1 MATSASRRKLA
12 ASALGRTAALLAALL
27 SWHLFAIGPG
37 KAAGIPTPVDT
48 FANWG
53 VKLGTPD
60 YWAALGNTLW
70 TSLLGLIV
78 TSVIAIPLGLII
90 GAVRVFDRSTRLLID
105 FFRFVPAIALL
116 PLILLLFGSTRPMAI
131 VLIVIGAI
139 WPLLVQATYSV
150 KEISPLMRSVSKA
163 FHLTTADRMR
173 YVYAPATMPFILTGF
188 RIAATISLLMAISAE
203 FLGGA
208 DGLGRRLFQALQI
221 NDPVSIF
228 VYALTTALLGVA
240 LSSALLFIQNKVLFW
255 HPSVR
260 AAGGRK

>member
-1 MATSASRRKLA
+1 MATKALRQNLAS
-12 ASALGRTAALLAALL
+12 SALGRTVALLAALVV
-27 SWHLFAIGPG
+27 WHLFAMGPG
-37 KAAGIPTPVDT
+37 HAAGIPTPIAT
-48 FANWG
+48 FQNWFT
-53 VKLGTPD
+53 KLGTGD
-60 YWAALGNTLW
+60 YWSALGNTLW
-70 TSLLGLIV
+70 TALLGLLV
-78 TSVIAIPLGLII
+78 TAAIAIPLGLII

-105 FFRFVPAIALL
+105 FFRFIPAIALL

-150 KEISPLMRSVSKA
+150 KEISPIMRNVSKA
-163 FHLTTADRMR
+163 FHLKMSDRLR
-173 YVYAPATMPFILTGF
+173 YVYAPATMPFLFTGF

-228 VYALTTALLGVA
+228 VYALTTALLGVG
-240 LSSALLFIQNKVLFW
+240 LSSALLYLQNKVLFW

-260 AAGGRK
+260 AKGR